1 MRDVHQIVFNEIS
14 AAELSALP
22 TGEQLELMSAFQ
34 VDELSLQE
42 APEGQDFGVVEREGK
57 KIFRFR
63 HKDYRVYFTVEGEET
78 VVVQRVLS
86 ANSITDFLFRSKMG
100 SATEDQKLA
109 NSRSFWNLIEE
120 GEKATRR

>member
-1 MRDVHQIVFNEIS
+1 MHQIVFNEIS

-22 TGEQLELMSAFQ
+22 TGEQLDLMSTFQ
-34 VDELSLQE
+34 VDELSLQQS
-42 APEGQDFGVVEREGK
+42 PHNQDFGVVEREGK

-63 HKDYRVYFTVEGEET
+63 HNDYRVYFTIEGEET

-100 SATEDQKLA
+100 AASEDQKLA
-109 NSRSFWNLIEE
+109 SSRSFWKLIEE
-120 GEKATRR
+120 GEQATRR